1 MKGILRGGV
10 VVLAVLLVWTGCKK
24 EMASEEAPV
33 GAAGDAVSRAEQA
46 PAAPGQPAV
55 GKEGVRPLPSPRKLI
70 RTVDLAFVVRDT
82 EAAAR
87 RVEALANSL
96 GGFVSDV
103 NAQRSENLLEYQ
115 MTLRVPAE
123 RLSEAL
129 DALRK
134 LAVRVEGE
142 RLATEDV
149 TDKYIDLDARMRT
162 LKATEDEL
170 RELLAESRERQ
181 RKVEDIM
188 SIYRE
193 LTEIRAQIEQIQGQ
207 LNAFDRLVALSTIRL
222 TLRSDVATAPVVRDE
237 WRPVATVRGSA
248 RVLVEILKGLANVL
262 IFLLIVV
269 LPLVLLIGVP
279 IWLLRRYLKRR
290 QPPGG
295 TPGVG

>member
-1 MKGILRGGV
+1 MMMKAMKGTLRSGV
-10 VVLAVLLVWTGCKK
+10 VILLVLLVWAGCKR
-24 EMASEEAPV
+24 EMASEAP
-33 GAAGDAVSRAEQA
+33 AAGDVVSRSAQA
-46 PAAPGQPAV
+46 PAAPAPVPGAE
-55 GKEGVRPLPSPRKLI
+55 EGVRPQVSPRKLI
-70 RTVDLAFVVRDT
+70 RTVDLALVVRDT

-87 RVEALANSL
+87 RVEALASSL

-123 RLSEAL
+123 RLNEAL

-134 LAVRVEGE
+134 LAVRVDGE

-149 TDKYIDLDARMRT
+149 TDKYIDLDARIRT
-162 LKATEDEL
+162 LKATEEEL

-207 LNAFDRLVALSTIRL
+207 LNAFDRLVALSTVRL

-262 IFLLIVV
+262 IFLLVVV

-279 IWLLRRYLKRR
+279 VWLLRRYLKRR
-290 QPPGG
+290 RPPEG
-295 TPGVG
+295 TP

>member
-1 MKGILRGGV
+1 MRGTLRGGV
-10 VVLAVLLVWTGCKK
+10 VVLALLVWSGCAREAS
-24 EMASEEAPV
+24 EMAAP
-33 GAAGDAVSRAEQA
+33 AADSGTASVSRAEQA
-46 PAAPGQPAV
+46 PAAPAPGQPAA
-55 GKEGVRPLPSPRKLI
+55 GPEGVRPQPSPRKLI
-70 RTVDLAFVVRDT
+70 RTVDLALTVRDT

-103 NAQRSENLLEYQ
+103 NAQRSANLLEYQ

-123 RLSEAL
+123 RLNEAL

-149 TDKYIDLDARMRT
+149 TDRYIDLDARMRT

-207 LNAFDRLVALSTIRL
+207 LNTFDRLVALSTLRL

-262 IFLLIVV
+262 IFLLIVIV
-269 LPLVLLIGVP
+269 PLVLLIGVP
-279 IWLLRRYLKRR
+279 TWLLRRYLKRR
-290 QPPGG
+290 KPPEG
-295 TPGVG
+295 TP

>member
-1 MKGILRGGV
+1 MKGTLRGGV
-10 VVLAVLLVWTGCKK
+10 VVLALLVWSGCAKEAR
-24 EMASEEAPV
+24 EMAAP
-33 GAAGDAVSRAEQA
+33 ASDSATASVSRAEQA
-46 PAAPGQPAV
+46 PAAPGQPAA
-55 GKEGVRPLPSPRKLI
+55 GQEGVRPQPSPRKLI
-70 RTVDLAFVVRDT
+70 RTVDLALVVRDT

-87 RVEALANSL
+87 RVEALASSL

-123 RLSEAL
+123 RLGEAL
-129 DALRK
+129 GALRK

-237 WRPVATVRGSA
+237 WRPAGTVRGSA

>member
-1 MKGILRGGV
+1 
-10 VVLAVLLVWTGCKK
+10 
-24 EMASEEAPV
+24 MASATR
-33 GAAGDAVSRAEQA
+33 GEQA
-46 PAAPGQPAV
+46 PASPGQAAT
-55 GKEGVRPLPSPRKLI
+55 KEGARPQPSPRKLI
-70 RTVDLAFVVRDT
+70 RTVDLALVVRDT

-87 RVEALANSL
+87 QVEALASSL

-123 RLSEAL
+123 RLTEAL
-129 DALRK
+129 GALRK

-149 TDKYIDLDARMRT
+149 TDRYIDLDARMRT

-193 LTEIRAQIEQIQGQ
+193 LTEIRSQIEQIQGQ
-207 LNAFDRLVALSTIRL
+207 LNAFDRLVALSTLRV
-222 TLRSDVATAPVVRDE
+222 TLRSDLATAPVVRDE
-237 WRPVATVRGSA
+237 WRPLAMIRGSA
-248 RVLVEILKGLANVL
+248 RVLVEVLKGLANVV
-262 IFLLIVV
+262 IFLVIVV
-269 LPLVLLIGVP
+269 VPLVVLVGIP
-279 IWLLRRYLKRR
+279 IWLLLRLRKRR
-290 QPPGG
+290 KPPGP